1 MFEYKG
7 WITLSFDSYEEDFL
21 KLKEQ
26 IFFLDKFID
35 KYNNSSQFAKI
46 VNCNENY
53 VLSLIAVT
61 NHENGILED
70 IKVLLSL
77 IAKVLPASYGVI
89 FYRDQEGSHSNNYFV
104 IKLSKGTI
112 EEFTDVILSP
122 CLPVIEN

>member
-7 WITLSFDSYEEDFL
+7 WITLSFDSYEENFL

-26 IFFLDKFID
+26 IIFLDECID

-70 IKVLLSL
+70 IKALLSL

-104 IKLSKGTI
+104 IRLSKGTV